1 MQQLCCLVYSLPV
14 FKQVVDTLVFRVIEL
29 SVIELDEQL
38 LTFATLEDFH
48 LTN

>member
-1 MQQLCCLVYSLPV
+1 MLSGVLLF

-48 LTN
+48 HQLMLLVW